1 MANIFTIKHGAVKPA
16 NGTLQPYELG
26 YADDGGLFIG
36 GPNGETLPVST
47 QIEQNNNGGKI
58 VYYGTNGKLQASNLL
73 ILPPENIGP
82 TFPSNPVEG
91 QVFII
96 IKE

>member
-1 MANIFTIKHGAVKPA
+1 MANIFIIKHGAEKPA
-16 NGTLQPYELG
+16 DGTLQPYELG

-36 GPNGETLPVST
+36 GPNGEALPVST
-47 QIEQNNNGGKI
+47 QIEQNNDGGKI
-58 VYYGTNGKLQASNLL
+58 VYYSTNGKLQASDLL
-73 ILPPENIGP
+73 ILPSENFGP

-91 QVFII
+91 QVFFI